1 MTRIRYLTLKR
12 CNIPSGVY
20 KHNKQLF
27 EKQISLFLFR
37 FVFFF
42 YFVLFLNENAL
53 KKLFFIYKGNLD
65 RRIAF
70 NIITD

>member
-37 FVFFF
+37 FV
-42 YFVLFLNENAL
+42 LFLNENAL
-53 KKLFFIYKGNLD
+53 KKLFFIYKGSLD